1 MPSYRYPG
9 PRPFEEN
16 DINLFF
22 GRERDKKN
30 LLTFINVEQLLVLFS
45 KSGLGKS
52 SLINAAII
60 PELRKKDYEIIVC
73 RFNSYVNKERDANIG
88 FEPQSP
94 LQKLFSEVKSKLNT
108 STTFL
113 DTLFKKL
120 EELSLWHQFKNLQI
134 SGSEKKTYFIFF
146 DQFEELFTYPADQV
160 KEFKEHL
167 AELLGSSIPQ
177 HYLDQINQ
185 LENDT
190 SATNLTDEQ
199 LGLLYAQ
206 IPVKILCTIRSD
218 KFSLLTNLK
227 DAIPGIVTKTY
238 ELKPFNTLEAT
249 EAILKPASLA
259 EGTEGNF
266 ISNQFSYD
274 NDAIKKMLNYLSDD
288 GTEDIESFQL
298 QVLCRYV
305 EDMVIE
311 NKKKNNELKS
321 ITANQ
326 LGDIKNIFEAYYNN
340 LIDGI
345 DKDKVNNV
353 KKLFEEGL
361 IFEKDK
367 LRVPLYKGQIT
378 DNYGVDEALLNK
390 LVNTH
395 LIRSEP
401 DTNGKERYELSHDSL
416 IEPILKAKEKRVA
429 EEKEKENLEK
439 QKEEQQ
445 KQLQAKEAE
454 RIRLQT
460 QLQMQK
466 LKSRNRIF
474 IVAIIFILLIVP
486 MLFYLLK
493 QNEKYSVSSIQF
505 RNDER
510 DWFYS
515 LDAVQQNLVLTK
527 NFLFLKNKNLSKY
540 NKIKYSYKSAAL
552 ANQNAA
558 NNFAL
563 ALKIAQDGF
572 LQDSNKVIRRSFDSL
587 INKPGVYFPVTK
599 IINKEL
605 INNIGINNE
614 KKLIIASTSGGVF
627 WYNAVSGNT
636 EDSATGKNY
645 KSDYSVFSPDGN
657 YLLYEKYYS
666 DTTYLLNLLTKQL
679 TFFKTQYNYQPH
691 SIAFDIASKNQF
703 FAHGNGDKKIGIY
716 SLTGNLIKE
725 YNLPLKN
732 VDKINELSISPD
744 GKYIAAGTNYGL
756 VFLIDMQGKKNNLMT
771 FDSASQLAMHSQIVN
786 SISFSH
792 DSKLIITGSSD
803 SSVNVWNA
811 GTRHI
816 IQAIKFSTGVFKC
829 RFSNDDNDIIIG
841 GEGNGLITQFTKGEK
856 IQNYQNK
863 GITSNALNFNKDSSR
878 FFGLDSIVTSVNFYN
893 NNSEIIASSN
903 HEIILLQLLKKNP
916 ETISEVLKTNSIP
929 QLKLNEKVALKLEPL
944 QDLLALTSRRQVF
957 ESIKMLNDSLD
968 NLNEKEDA
976 IKENRQIFIELSDL
990 IPKLFDHLKDCKE
1003 DRLNKLDKLDS
1014 FDIYIYTGNSYFY
1027 KILLDE
1033 DSMNGKIANDHL
1045 EKLIAFRQAPFELD
1059 TMHYKCFED
1068 LFTAYF
1074 LPVSYFFKNKQYDS
1088 ALYWTD
1094 KIFKDNPELK
1104 NIAEIKNDITI
1115 VNQYDVSF
1123 RILNNDILGAQQ
1135 SLKDWQENSYNLN
1148 YVLTKELVSIFNDPN
1163 YTFNKNKF
1171 INALSYFDLTDED
1184 NKQNISDMDAIA
1196 YRLLDEKTTRK
1207 LSVNIINNLTAFDNY
1222 IYSLAE

>member
-22 GRERDKKN
+22 GRERDKIN
-30 LLTFINVEQLLVLFS
+30 LLTFINVEQVLVLFS

-108 STTFL
+108 PATFL
-113 DTLFKKL
+113 DTVFKNA

-134 SGSEKKTYFIFF
+134 SSSEKKIYFIFF
-146 DQFEELFTYPADQV
+146 DQFEELFTYPAEQV

-177 HYLDQINQ
+177 EYLDQVNK
-185 LENDT
+185 LENDAE
-190 SATNLTDEQ
+190 SADLTDEQ

-206 IPVKILCTIRSD
+206 IPVKFLCTIRSD
-218 KFSLLTNLK
+218 KFSLLTSLK

-238 ELKPFNTLEAT
+238 ELRPFNTLEAT
-249 EAILKPASLA
+249 DAILKPSSL
-259 EGTEGNF
+259 TEGDF
-266 ISNQFSYD
+266 ISNPFNYD
-274 NDAIKKMLNYLSDD
+274 SDAIKKMLNYLSGD

-311 NKKKNNELKS
+311 NKKKDTQLKN

-340 LIDGI
+340 LIDDI
-345 DKDKVNNV
+345 DKDKINNV

-378 DNYGVDEALLNK
+378 DNYGVDEILLNK

-445 KQLQAKEAE
+445 KQLQAKEEE
-454 RIRLQT
+454 RMRLQT

-474 IVAIIFILLIVP
+474 TIAIIFILLIVP
-486 MLFYLLK
+486 LLFYVLK
-493 QNEKYSVSSIQF
+493 QNEKFNVSSIQF

-515 LDAVQQNLVLTK
+515 LNAVQQNLVLTK
-527 NFLFLKNKNLSKY
+527 SFLFLKNKNLSKY
-540 NKIKYSYKSAAL
+540 NKIKYSYKCAAL
-552 ANQNAA
+552 ANQNAE
-558 NNFAL
+558 NNFVL
-563 ALKIAQDGF
+563 ALSLAQDGF
-572 LQDSNKVIRRSFDSL
+572 LQDSNKVITRSFDSL
-587 INKPGVYFPVTK
+587 INKPGIHFPIIK
-599 IINKEL
+599 IINKGL
-605 INNIGINNE
+605 INNAGVNNE
-614 KKLIIASTSGGVF
+614 KKLIIATTNKGIF
-627 WYNAVSGNT
+627 WYNAVNGNA
-636 EDSATGKNY
+636 EDSATGENY

-657 YLLYEKYYS
+657 YLLYERYS
-666 DTTYLLNLLTKQL
+666 GDTMFLLNLSTKHL
-679 TFFKTQYNYQPH
+679 TFFKVNYDYQPH

-703 FAHGNGDKKIGIY
+703 FVHGNGDKKISVF
-716 SLTGNLIKE
+716 SLTGALIKE

-732 VDKINELSISPD
+732 IDKINELSISPD

-756 VFLIDMQGKKNNLMT
+756 VFLIDMQGKKNNPMT
-771 FDSASQLAMHSQIVN
+771 FDSTSQLAMHSQIVN

-803 SSVNVWNA
+803 SSVKVWDA
-811 GTRHI
+811 GTRHV
-816 IQAIKFSTGVFKC
+816 IQTIKFSTGVFKC

-841 GEGNGLITQFTKGEK
+841 GEENGLITQWTKGEK

-863 GITSNALNFNKDSSR
+863 GITFNALNFNKDSSR

-903 HEIILLQLLKKNP
+903 HEIILLQPLKKNQ

-929 QLKLNEKVALKLEPL
+929 QLKLNEKFALKLQPL

-968 NLNEKEDA
+968 DLNEKEDA
-976 IKENRQIFIELSDL
+976 IKDNRQIFIELSDL
-990 IPKLFDHLKDCKE
+990 IPKLFDHLKYSKE
-1003 DRLNKLDKLDS
+1003 DPLNKLDKLDS

-1045 EKLIAFRQAPFELD
+1045 EKLIAFRQAPFKLD

-1068 LFTAYF
+1068 LFSAYF

-1094 KIFKDNPELK
+1094 KIFRDNPELK
-1104 NIAEIKNDITI
+1104 NIPEIKNDITI
-1115 VNQYDVSF
+1115 VNQYDISF
-1123 RILNNDILGAQQ
+1123 RILSNDIQGAQQ
-1135 SLKDWQENSYNLN
+1135 SLKDWQENDYNLN
-1148 YVLTKELVSIFNDPN
+1148 YILTKELVSIFNDPN

-1171 INALSYFDLTDED
+1171 ANALSYFDLTDED